1 VTAARPVAAGP
12 AGGNPPAPLTP
23 AERAALLGVARAAI
37 RHHLGLGPRPE
48 IPETGGLA
56 APRGAFVTLHRRG
69 DLRGCIGRFEPDRT
83 LGRTVAA
90 MAVAAANDDPRFPP
104 VEPEELEEVEIR
116 ISALGPRRPL
126 PDPSGLVVGEHGLVV
141 QRGWQRGA
149 LLPVVA
155 VERGWDAPTFLK
167 HACLKAGLPADAW
180 RDPDTSL
187 EVFGAEEFGEP
198 AAEGP

>member
-1 VTAARPVAAGP
+1 VNAGAGP
-12 AGGNPPAPLTP
+12 AGTPPADRILLTP
-23 AERAALLGVARAAI
+23 GERAALLALARAAI

-48 IPETGGLA
+48 VPETGGLG

-69 DLRGCIGRFEPDRT
+69 ELRGCIGRFEPART
-83 LGRTVAA
+83 LARTVAA
-90 MAVAAANDDPRFPP
+90 MAVAAATDDPRFPP
-104 VEPEELEEVEIR
+104 VEPEEVDEIQIR
-116 ISALGPRRPL
+116 VSALGQRRRL

-180 RDPDTSL
+180 RDPLTSL

-198 AAEGP
+198 SEEAG